1 VDGIPVGQAAAQ
13 TGWSARMLR
22 YLERSGLVVPRRT
35 SGGYRVY
42 GPRELE
48 QLRGLDRLRQGFQV
62 GLDELAFALRLRRD
76 PELRAAV
83 DQWLAGADAGGADAP
98 GAGAAARAWVAW
110 EQVKHERLLAA

>member
-1 VDGIPVGQAAAQ
+1 VDGLTVGQAAAQ

-35 SGGYRVY
+35 AGGYRVY
-42 GPRELE
+42 GLRELE
-48 QLRGLDRLRQGFQV
+48 QLRGLDRLRRGFQV
-62 GLDELAFALRLRRD
+62 GLDELAFARRLSSE

-83 DQWLAGADAGGADAP
+83 DEWLAGADA
-98 GAGAAARAWVAW
+98 AGASATARAWMAW